1 MNSEK
6 INNEKILFEKFEI
19 LDTLKK
25 DLQSGVYLANHI
37 YLNKKII
44 LKTLNTTHLKDQAIL
59 HRFRREAKILAK
71 LDHPN
76 IIKVLDFGTFG
87 EFFYLSFEYFE
98 GKSLREFLKD
108 KKPVYEEFLKII
120 SQILNGLSYI
130 HHRGIV
136 HRDLKPENILVDA
149 HLNVKVAD
157 FGLALSENEMQ
168 VTQQESIVGTPG
180 YMSPEQ
186 IRGET
191 LDNRSDIFSFGIIAF
206 ELLTGKNP
214 FIGKDVAVTINNILF
229 LDTNEFAQTLK
240 NFPENISEIIL
251 KCLEKKRDN
260 RFQNVDLII
269 GALGFEKTQSQLS
282 DINSSK
288 HKKKNRSIIYL
299 LPLIFILIFAL
310 LFLLQINSKKIE
322 NQTTPKISD
331 RETSPTQNLTVNENS
346 KDSEQILENEK
357 GEKALT
363 DLSQNI
369 NSKTEINEASESSLM
384 ITCYPWAEIYIDN
397 EKYETTPLTKPII
410 LKPGKHKLKLVHPN
424 FPSIEKDI
432 DLKSNELKM
441 IDVNFYKSFG
451 FIQFQIIPWGE
462 VKINNQKVGISP
474 FEKPVVVRPGQ
485 NILEIYNPNFGLF
498 MDTMII
504 QNGETLLYKLN
515 LNTISN
521 WHNN

>member
-44 LKTLNTTHLKDQAIL
+44 LKTLNTTQLKDQTVL

-71 LDHPN
+71 LEHPN

-87 EFFYLSFEYFE
+87 DFFYLSFEYFE
-98 GKSLREFLKD
+98 GRSLREFLKD
-108 KKPVYEEFLKII
+108 RKLVYEEFLKII
-120 SQILNGLSYI
+120 SQILNGLNYI
-130 HHRGIV
+130 HNRGIV
-136 HRDLKPENILVDA
+136 HRDLKPENILVDSN
-149 HLNVKVAD
+149 LNVKVAD

-206 ELLTGKNP
+206 ELLTGNNP

-229 LDTNEFAQTLK
+229 LDTNEIAQTLK
-240 NFPENISEIIL
+240 NFPDNISEIIL

-269 GALGFEKTQSQLS
+269 EALGFEKTQSQLS
-282 DINSSK
+282 DLNSSK
-288 HKKKNRSIIYL
+288 LKKKNKPIIYF
-299 LPLIFILIFAL
+299 LPVIFILILAL

-322 NQTTPKISD
+322 NQPTPKITEG
-331 RETSPTQNLTVNENS
+331 ETSPTQNLTVNEEI
-346 KDSEQILENEK
+346 KDSDQIVEK
-357 GEKALT
+357 EKVEKALT
-363 DLSQNI
+363 DLSQKI
-369 NSKTEINEASESSLM
+369 NSEIEINEPLESSLM

-432 DLKSNELKM
+432 DLKPNESKM
-441 IDVNFYKSFG
+441 LDINFYKSFG

-462 VKINNQKVGISP
+462 VKINKQKVGISP
-474 FEKPVVVRPGQ
+474 FEKPVVVQPGQ
-485 NILEIYNPNFGLF
+485 NILEIYNPNFGSFL
-498 MDTMII
+498 DTMLV
-504 QNGETLLYKLN
+504 QSGETLFYKLN